1 MKKRFSCFLCVF
13 LILLLA
19 SCDLLGGSLSDYI
32 TEYTENANLEVFV
45 IPDVYP
51 RDASQTA
58 CVTNPATPIILY
70 LRNPMK
76 YEIVFEYTFHI
87 ASIQLLY
94 SVQYQQTDPIQF
106 IPVSDDYSAYSMI
119 FPSAF
124 LDQIDRNAF
133 IDSELSSKDISGTLK
148 AYDKETHREFGSLEL
163 TLSANTP
170 PDPVATYMMQLDQ
183 DPAGEKA
190 DSARYIL
197 CFEIPHSSINNDF
210 DTIKI
215 NNSTWKVD
223 YNFGSQDG
231 LKLTPYGGNTGK
243 LLVNPAPTDEL
254 PYGIDFYPLE
264 EDSVDKFEPM
274 GLTANPPFDTFYYL
288 TGDAR
293 SDTEML
299 YTLTITDKAGLK
311 SESTVSNKA
320 DKLNPATISST
331 IAPTIVSGDVSIYVA
346 GLNNTLPLNIKAATA
361 TTEGK
366 PVEGAS
372 YEYIVQEVDE
382 DGHLLPTDNIPEW
395 KEDTSGSI
403 QLPPNNTDTDA
414 YYKVSVRSKRIGCLT
429 SDETSTGIFKVIRS
443 NHFFVRHS
451 GDGSD
456 DSNDGSLS
464 YPYYS
469 FSRCMEKIVSYQNY
483 LTDNSYNK
491 VLENGFYIDVPE
503 NYTVTGSDDVF
514 NNSYL
519 INNNINGS
527 TTFSGKLT
535 IQGVDESGSPLSG
548 TSRRTIDAG
557 SSGGLLSWSAVANN
571 TATLSLK
578 NLTFT
583 NGYSKESGKYA
594 GLYFQTISVPGNPDN
609 NNEKLHVTITNCDIT
624 HMTGSYGYGIYFY
637 GGNSSLSDTSTST
650 VTITDCTISDNE
662 KTGINHS
669 YAAQGSSYEK
679 LILAGNTKIQN
690 NSDGGVNES
699 LGLIIQSKNVIIS
712 NNKGYGVSVGAW
724 AKIEIAGATI
734 TNNTDASN
742 NPKNLYLVESTNN
755 SGVVTRANITVTGN
769 LAGSKIGVTTANQPA
784 VGELIP
790 FVDGWQ
796 ASYGQPA
803 NFFTS
808 DAGCGITTDDS
819 GTPVLAVNSGTGG
832 YHFTEDVTIS
842 VSSDNYIPGVEKQ
855 ITVSASL
862 DGAEPVDITNDV
874 TSWHLE
880 LTENGE
886 TIPTSWYSVNGN
898 TLTLKQALPRNTY
911 TLYIDIV
918 YNGRHYS
925 DSIAI
930 TPPPSVA
937 SLTAAPTGGT
947 VTAASQSDL
956 AQLAT
961 WVNGGS
967 SLENVTILLDS
978 DVTITG
984 TYRAIGSS
992 TKFQGT
998 FDGQGHTVNIN
1009 SQTTDATYYGLFG
1022 DVYGGTIKNVTV
1034 TGSITASGDNKYIGG
1049 IAGELAT
1056 GTIENCIN
1064 NVTISGA
1071 TYAGGIVGFP
1081 VSCTI
1086 KNCINNASVSGT
1098 KYAGGI
1104 GGSKNAS
1111 AGDNTVI
1118 IINCVNNG
1126 KVTTSDTGE
1135 ASGGIIG
1142 HIGSYTQKLSLSNT
1156 ANTGVITKNSSPSSE
1171 IYGGNTT
1178 AINTLKNVI
1187 YLQNSGSGTFKDG
1200 TLYSTS
1206 SYAAEVHEET
1216 TLSDIVSRLNSWIT
1230 SQPADERGTYK
1241 KWKVSA
1247 DGTKI
1252 VFEDEE

>member
-106 IPVSDDYSAYSMI
+106 IPVSDDYSTYSMI

-197 CFEIPHSSINNDF
+197 CFEIPRSDRNGDF

-215 NNSTWKVD
+215 NNSTWKID

-264 EDSVDKFEPM
+264 EGSVDKFEPM
-274 GLTANPPFDTFYYL
+274 GLTANPPFDTFYYI
-288 TGDAR
+288 TGDTR

-320 DKLNPATISST
+320 DKLNPATITIPSSPVFDNFY
-331 IAPTIVSGDVSIYVA
+331 IA
-346 GLNNTLPLNIKAATA
+346 GLDNSLTINIKAATA

-366 PVEGAS
+366 PVADAS

-382 DGHLLPTDNIPEW
+382 EGNLLSPDNIPEW
-395 KEDTSGSI
+395 KEDTSGTI
-403 QLPPNNTDTDA
+403 QLPPNAENNT
-414 YYKVSVRSKRIGCLT
+414 YYTITVRSKRTGCLT
-429 SDETSTGIFKVIRS
+429 SDETSTKDIFKVIRS
-443 NHFFVRHS
+443 NHFFVAHS
-451 GDGSD
+451 SDGTD
-456 DSNDGSLS
+456 DDNDGTLL

-469 FSRCMEKIVSYQNY
+469 FKKCMEEIDKYQSN
-483 LTDNSYNK
+483 LKETFDRT
-491 VLENGFYIDVPE
+491 LPDGFYIDVLE
-503 NYTVTGSDDVF
+503 DYNVTGSDDVF
-514 NNSYL
+514 SSSYL
-519 INNNINGS
+519 INNKIDSS
-527 TTFSGKLT
+527 TSFSGKLT

-755 SGVVTRANITVTGN
+755 SGVVTRANITVTGD
-769 LAGSKIGVTTANQPA
+769 LSGSSIGVTTANQPA

-796 ASYGQPA
+796 ASYGSPA
-803 NFFTS
+803 SVFTS
-808 DAGCGITTDDS
+808 DAGCGIKTDDS

-886 TIPTSWYSVNGN
+886 TIPTSWYSVSSN

-1034 TGSITASGDNKYIGG
+1034 TGSITTSGDRKYIGG
-1049 IAGELAT
+1049 IVGHLSS

-1086 KNCINNASVSGT
+1086 KNCINNASLSGT
-1098 KYAGGI
+1098 QYAGGI

-1111 AGDNTVI
+1111 STENTVS

-1126 KVTTSDTGE
+1126 DVTVSTDNGT
-1135 ASGGIIG
+1135 SGGLMGYVDSISNYKLNFNNAANIG
-1142 HIGSYTQKLSLSNT
+1142 T
-1156 ANTGVITKNSSPSSE
+1156 ITNFNGPSSE
-1171 IYGGNTT
+1171 IYGSDIRR
-1178 AINTLKNVI
+1178 INTLKNVI
-1187 YLQNSGSGTFKDG
+1187 YLQNSGSGTFSNNNDNE
-1200 TLYSTS
+1200 TLYLAS
-1206 SYAAEVHEET
+1206 SYAAEIHAET